1 MNPAL
6 KMEDKGKE
14 VRNQATDRELP
25 VVAIVGRPNV
35 GKSTL
40 FNRIVGGRVAIV
52 DDEPGVT
59 RDRNYRETNWAGK
72 HFLIVDTGGLLPS
85 SKDKMETL
93 VRGAVET
100 AVDEAHVVLFVV
112 DAKTGVTPMDSEIAQ
127 LIREKKKEFVF
138 AVNKMDA
145 KGADAGATE
154 FYELGLGD
162 YMEVSAEQGM
172 NIGDLLDAIT
182 GKLPEAASEPRTAAA
197 IAVVGK
203 PNVGKSSLV
212 NRLTGGE
219 TVIVDDEPGTT
230 RDSIDTFV
238 DTKFGPLKLVDT
250 AGLRRKAR
258 ADTDLEKYANMRSI
272 AAIDRCDVALLLMD
286 PTQGI
291 AKQDLAIAQYIEKA
305 GKGMVIAWNKWD
317 LKGEQDVTTHRTF
330 IAEKLRRSRHIPVMF
345 ISCKTG
351 AGLDRLL
358 ETCFQVRQNLDIR
371 IPTGALNTEIEAAL
385 SRRPPSGQGKRF
397 PKVYYAAQVAGKPP
411 RFTLFVNDPE
421 MFKESYRRY
430 LQKVVRGIYPF
441 EGVPVR
447 ISLRKSK

>member
-1 MNPAL
+1 MNPATE
-6 KMEDKGKE
+6 MDKTGKE
-14 VRNQATDRELP
+14 VGNGTSAELP

-40 FNRIVGGRVAIV
+40 FNRIVGHRVAIV

-59 RDRNYRETNWAGK
+59 RDRNYRETHWAGK

-93 VRGAVET
+93 VRGAVQT
-100 AVDEAHVVLFVV
+100 AVDEAQVVLFIV
-112 DAKTGVTPMDSEIAQ
+112 DAKSGITPMDKEIAQ

-145 KGADAGATE
+145 KNTGAAAAE

-162 YMEVSAEQGM
+162 YLEVSAEQGTDV
-172 NIGDLLDAIT
+172 GDLLDAVIA
-182 GKLPEAASEPRTAAA
+182 KLPEAATEARASTA

-212 NRLTGGE
+212 NRITGGE
-219 TVIVDDEPGTT
+219 TVIVDSVPGTT

-238 DTKFGPLKLVDT
+238 DTKFGPLTLVDT

-258 ADTDLEKYANMRSI
+258 ASSDLERYANVRSI
-272 AAIDRCDVALLLMD
+272 AAIDRCDVALLMMD
-286 PTQGI
+286 PTQGL
-291 AKQDLAIAQYIEKA
+291 AKQDLVIAQYIEKT
-305 GKGMVIAWNKWD
+305 GKGMVLAWNKWD
-317 LKGEQDVTTHRTF
+317 LKGEQDVTDHRTF
-330 IAEKLRRSRHIPVMF
+330 VSDKLRRSRHIPVVF

-351 AGLDRLL
+351 YGLDGLL

-385 SRRPPSGQGKRF
+385 NRRPPSGKGKRF

-411 RFTLFVNDPE
+411 RFTLFVNDPA

-430 LQKVVRGIYPF
+430 LQKVIRRIYPF

-447 ISLRKSK
+447 LSVRKSK

>member
-1 MNPAL
+1 MNPATE
-6 KMEDKGKE
+6 MEETGKE
-14 VRNQATDRELP
+14 VGNQISAELP
-25 VVAIVGRPNV
+25 IVAIVGRPNV

-40 FNRIVGGRVAIV
+40 FNRIVGYRVAIV
-52 DDEPGVT
+52 DDEPGIT
-59 RDRNYRETNWAGK
+59 RDRNYRETHWAGK

-85 SKDKMETL
+85 SKDKMESL
-93 VRGAVET
+93 IRGAVQT
-100 AVDEAHVVLFVV
+100 AVDEAHVVLFMV
-112 DAKTGVTPMDSEIAQ
+112 DAKSGITPMDKEIAQ
-127 LIREKKKEFVF
+127 LIRGKKKDFVF

-145 KGADAGATE
+145 KNAGAAAAE

-162 YMEVSAEQGM
+162 YMEISAEQGTDV
-172 NIGDLLDAIT
+172 GDLLDAVIA
-182 GKLPEAASEPRTAAA
+182 KLPEAATEARTSTA

-219 TVIVDDEPGTT
+219 TVIVDSVPGTT

-238 DTKFGPLKLVDT
+238 DTRFGPLKLVDT

-258 ADTDLEKYANMRSI
+258 ASSDLERYANVRSI
-272 AAIDRCDVALLLMD
+272 AAIDRCDVALLMMD
-286 PTQGI
+286 PTQGLN
-291 AKQDLAIAQYIEKA
+291 KQDLAIAQYIEKT
-305 GKGMVIAWNKWD
+305 GKGMVLAWNKWD
-317 LKGEQDVTTHRTF
+317 LKGEQDVTDHRTF
-330 IAEKLRRSRHIPVMF
+330 VADKLRRSHHIPVVF

-351 AGLDRLL
+351 YGLEGLL
-358 ETCFQVRQNLDIR
+358 ETCFKVRQNLDIR

-411 RFTLFVNDPE
+411 RFTLFVNDPA

-430 LQKVVRGIYPF
+430 LQKVIRRIYPF

-447 ISLRKSK
+447 LSVRKSK